1 MVKYTRMLL
10 IKLALGFVVIFSLIN
25 SIQCVC
31 RGSQDILDAINE
43 SNENCQ
49 AIHNELNQGFEA
61 ILDAINKLTQEVRA
75 LKEQIGSSNYISFF
89 YSQPYNE
96 FMLG

>member
-1 MVKYTRMLL
+1 MVKYTRMVL
-10 IKLALGFVVIFSLIN
+10 KLALGFVVIFSLIN

-49 AIHNELNQGFEA
+49 AIHNELNQSFEA
-61 ILDAINKLTQEVRA
+61 ILDAINELKQEVKA
-75 LKEQIGSSNYISFF
+75 LKEQIGSSNYISIL
-89 YSQPYNE
+89 YSQPYRPPTI
-96 FMLG
+96 LS